1 MTTYAIRGG
10 EEGTRRLDLLARVMR
25 PTTESFLDAA
35 GIAPG
40 MICLDAGSG
49 AGHVSRSLARRV
61 GPSGRVVGLERDPVK
76 LAAARAETEREG
88 LRHVEYREADVT
100 TWSEPGTYDV
110 VYGRFIVSHLRDR
123 PAFVRRLWESLRAPG
138 TLILEDIDFGGAF
151 CHPVDPAYSR
161 YCELYTEVIDRRG
174 GDANVGPRL
183 YRLCLAAGFGEL
195 QVQVVQP
202 AYCGTCVEK
211 ELSLSTMVNIADAV
225 IAEGLAGAEE
235 VRETI
240 AGLTAVTADPGS
252 IVACPRIFQVRG
264 RKLSP

>member
-10 EEGTRRLDLLARVMR
+10 EEGTRRLDLLSRVVG

-35 GIAPG
+35 GIAAG
-40 MICLDAGSG
+40 MSCLDAGSG

-76 LAAARAETEREG
+76 LAAARSETEREG
-88 LRHVEYREADVT
+88 LRNLEYREADVT
-100 TWSEPGTYDV
+100 TWSEPEAYDV

-123 PAFVRRLWESLRAPG
+123 PAFVRRLWQSLSAPG
-138 TLILEDIDFGGAF
+138 TLILEDIDFSGAF
-151 CHPVDPAYSR
+151 CYPA
-161 YCELYTEVIDRRG
+161 DHRRG

-183 YRLCLAAGFGEL
+183 YGLCLAAGFAEL
-195 QVQVVQP
+195 DVQVVQP
-202 AYCGTCVEK
+202 THCGTCQEK

-225 IAEGLAGAEE
+225 VAEKLAGAEE

-240 AGLTAVTADPGS
+240 ARLTALTTDPGS

-264 RKLSP
+264 RKVSP

>member
-1 MTTYAIRGG
+1 VGG
-10 EEGTRRLDLLARVMR
+10 EEGTRRLDLLSRVVG

-35 GIAPG
+35 GIAAG
-40 MICLDAGSG
+40 MSCLDAGSG

-76 LAAARAETEREG
+76 LAAARSETEREG
-88 LRHVEYREADVT
+88 LRNLEYREADVT
-100 TWSEPGTYDV
+100 TWSEPEAYDV

-123 PAFVRRLWESLRAPG
+123 PAFVRRLWQSLSAPG
-138 TLILEDIDFGGAF
+138 TLILEDIDFSGAF
-151 CHPVDPAYSR
+151 CYPA
-161 YCELYTEVIDRRG
+161 DHRRG

-183 YRLCLAAGFGEL
+183 YGLCLAAGFAEL
-195 QVQVVQP
+195 DVQVVQP
-202 AYCGTCVEK
+202 THCGTCQEK

-225 IAEGLAGAEE
+225 VAEKLAGAEE

-240 AGLTAVTADPGS
+240 ARLTALTTDPGS

-264 RKLSP
+264 RKVSP